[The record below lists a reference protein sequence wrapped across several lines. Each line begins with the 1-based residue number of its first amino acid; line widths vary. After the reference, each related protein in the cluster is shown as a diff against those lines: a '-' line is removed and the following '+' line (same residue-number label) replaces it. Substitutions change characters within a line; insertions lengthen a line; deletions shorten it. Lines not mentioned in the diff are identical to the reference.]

1 MLVHCRRPTSGDDVH
16 SAKGP
21 SVSTALLRPFPLSA
35 VLVVAFEAERQAG
48 EVCEVPD
55 MLERPRAP
63 GRDEPVEDE
72 YAR

>member
-1 MLVHCRRPTSGDDVH
+1 M
-16 SAKGP
+16 
-21 SVSTALLRPFPLSA
+21 RPFPLSA